1 MMTHQKKKDHC
12 AEVIKKVLLSHSMNI
27 FHRIDLRRSTRKR
40 KVPTTSL
47 RPVKLDSTSSDDDTY
62 YPSTSE
68 SSESVSVGESS
79 DGESISAS
87 SASSE
92 EK

>member
-1 MMTHQKKKDHC
+1 
-12 AEVIKKVLLSHSMNI
+12 MNI

-68 SSESVSVGESS
+68 SSESVSVSETVSLFGESS
-79 DGESISAS
+79 ESSAS

>member
-1 MMTHQKKKDHC
+1 
-12 AEVIKKVLLSHSMNI
+12 MNI
-27 FHRIDLRRSTRKR
+27 FHRIDLRRSSRKR
-40 KVPTTSL
+40 KVPTTPL

-68 SSESVSVGESS
+68 SSESVSVGESCESNS
-79 DGESISAS
+79 DPESAS
-87 SASSE
+87 SASSG